1 MSQWLLLLFWD
12 SCNSFINFCDDDD
25 CFIITNYYSE
35 CGKVLTESTGIIES
49 PGHPNVY
56 PSGVNCTWHIVVQ
69 RGQLIRL
76 VFSSFYLEF
85 HYNCANDYLE
95 VYDTI
100 AQTSLGRW
108 ECLSFYAELWLYSV
122 YIFVHRWTETIMH
135 LNHFMSSLFYFIN

>member
-1 MSQWLLLLFWD
+1 MGAGGWGWGW
-12 SCNSFINFCDDDD
+12 NFCDDDD

-100 AQTSLGRW
+100 AQTSLGNV
-108 ECLSFYAELWLYSV
+108 CLFMLNFDCIVFIFLY
-122 YIFVHRWTETIMH
+122 IDEQR
-135 LNHFMSSLFYFIN
+135 L